1 MVVGMDDLDNPLKR
15 DIDNHMDDAE
25 LLPFRYQK
33 VLDQSAL
40 ACTFALSVKLTDGK
54 GKMNLDLYLSL
65 CMAAFLAVGVLA
77 GYAHGFKQGKEEGY
91 QLGRSVARHTFW
103 SE

>member
-1 MVVGMDDLDNPLKR
+1 MKA
-15 DIDNHMDDAE
+15 I
-25 LLPFRYQK
+25 
-33 VLDQSAL
+33 
-40 ACTFALSVKLTDGK
+40 DGK
-54 GKMNLDLYLSL
+54 GKMNTDLYLYL
-65 CMAAFLAVGVLA
+65 VMLAFLTVGVAA